1 MVWALGNLFR
11 LLRKI
16 REMTSVMASL
26 VISTLFIVVI
36 MLHAVNS
43 DDSMDLIKESFQNEG
58 IYTLVAYMFS
68 IWGLA
73 LALIY
78 IEKIMK
84 FDQTLHTYK
93 NISSTLNEVNNR
105 ISDAKNHI
113 NSKNKMNDFMDDI
126 GSLSISKRK
135 VYDIE
140 RKSAKTIVL
149 SKELTADIQDKQLH
163 KIILSKFRLGISDK
177 GDLYSSKDIKYT
189 WYTDRLEAS
198 GKIGML
204 MDSWYKYMVA
214 DPDFHLLDI
223 WNARKYNINFKKIG
237 GDDHLLI
244 HDINIYNYGKAGASK
259 VIGFI
264 DQGLITHFVNLN
276 ADDDDLLHT
285 LDVNNNKNKN
295 ITDAANENWEDFIIS
310 RISEKTLVELWRMH

>member
-1 MVWALGNLFR
+1 
-11 LLRKI
+11 
-16 REMTSVMASL
+16 
-26 VISTLFIVVI
+26 
-36 MLHAVNS
+36 
-43 DDSMDLIKESFQNEG
+43 
-58 IYTLVAYMFS
+58 
-68 IWGLA
+68 
-73 LALIY
+73 
-78 IEKIMK
+78 
-84 FDQTLHTYK
+84 
-93 NISSTLNEVNNR
+93 
-105 ISDAKNHI
+105 
-113 NSKNKMNDFMDDI
+113 MNDFMDDI